1 MRDLAA
7 CNAYPPET
15 QMPQS
20 AFPQASPMSVIAPR
34 RPLLAALCALLT
46 LSAGGDAVAADLA
59 PDSAAATRLMQA
71 ALQSG
76 EAYALVSSL
85 TTEVGPRFA
94 GTPGDKAGVDWAVR
108 NLRRMGF
115 SNLRTPEVFVPR
127 WVRGSASFSVLEPF
141 AQSMPAVAIGG
152 SVGTADTG
160 LTGEIVAVKD
170 IDALRALPA
179 GAVSGKIVYFSGRTE
194 RTRDG
199 SGYGRAV
206 RSRTE
211 GPSAASAL
219 GAMGIVIRSIST
231 SSNRLPHTGTLV
243 YNIAQPRIPAVAI
256 SNPDADAL
264 ERQLATGKKVSVN
277 MVVTARDLPQV
288 RSANVIAEF
297 PGTDLANEIVLI
309 GAHLDSWDLGTGA
322 LDDGAGV
329 AIAMAAAKLASQ
341 AEPRPRRTIRV
352 VLFANEEF
360 GLSGAARYPADEGNA
375 VERHAIAMEA
385 DTGAGPVFRLGS
397 KMSAI
402 DWPLILKIHGIVA
415 PLGVE
420 LGDNET
426 GVGADIQPLR
436 RQGVPIISPQLD
448 ASLYFDVHHTAND
461 TLDKVD
467 PNHIRQSTA
476 VFAVSAYLAAM
487 APKMPQRLPPPPPR

>member
-1 MRDLAA
+1 MTASATLPPRNSRATASRRQTLAA
-7 CNAYPPET
+7 VWT
-15 QMPQS
+15 
-20 AFPQASPMSVIAPR
+20 
-34 RPLLAALCALLT
+34 LLA
-46 LSAGGDAVAADLA
+46 LSATGDAWAAETPAADIA
-59 PDSAAATRLMQA
+59 GATQLRQA
-71 ALQSG
+71 ALQSDD
-76 EAYALVSSL
+76 AYALVSSL

-94 GTPGDKAGVDWAVR
+94 GTPGEQAGIDWAVR
-108 NLRRMGF
+108 NLQRMGF
-115 SNLRTPEVFVPR
+115 RNLRTPEVFVPR
-127 WVRGSASFSVLEPF
+127 WVRGTASFSVLEPF
-141 AQSMPAVAIGG
+141 AQSMPVVAIGG

-179 GAVSGKIVYFSGRTE
+179 GAVRGKIVYFSGRTE

-219 GAMGIVIRSIST
+219 GATGIVIRSIST

-243 YNIAQPRIPAVAI
+243 YNIAQPRIPAVAL

-264 ERQLATGKKVSVN
+264 ERQLATGRKVSVN

-297 PGTDLANEIVLI
+297 PGTDLAKEIVLI
-309 GAHLDSWDLGTGA
+309 GAHLDSWDLGTGT

-329 AIAMAAAKLASQ
+329 AIAMAAARLASQ
-341 AEPRPRRTIRV
+341 AQPRPRRTIRV

-360 GLSGAARYPADEGNA
+360 GLSGAARYPVDEGNA
-375 VERHAIAMEA
+375 VERHAVAMEA
-385 DTGAGPVFRLGS
+385 DTGAGPVFQLGG
-397 KMSAI
+397 KMSAN
-402 DWPLILKIHGIVA
+402 DWPLILKIHGVVA

-420 LGDNET
+420 LGNNET

-467 PNHIRQSTA
+467 PQYIRQATA

-487 APKMPQRLPPPPPR
+487 EPKMPERLPPPPSR

>member
-1 MRDLAA
+1 MTA
-7 CNAYPPET
+7 
-15 QMPQS
+15 S
-20 AFPQASPMSVIAPR
+20 AILPSLKSRATAPR
-34 RPLLAALCALLT
+34 RPTLAVVWTLLV
-46 LSAGGDAVAADLA
+46 LSAVGDAGAAQPP
-59 PDSAAATRLMQA
+59 PDTAAAAGLMQK
-71 ALQSG
+71 ALQSN
-76 EAYALVSSL
+76 EAYSLVSSL

-108 NLRRMGF
+108 NLKRMGF

-141 AQSMPAVAIGG
+141 AQSMPVVAIGG
-152 SVGTADTG
+152 SVGTADSG

-170 IDALRALPA
+170 VDALRALHA
-179 GAVSGKIVYFSGRTE
+179 GAVTGKIVYFGGRTE

-219 GAMGIVIRSIST
+219 GASGIVIRSIST

-264 ERQLATGKKVSVN
+264 ERQLATGRKVTVN
-277 MVVTARDLPQV
+277 MIVTARDLPQV

-297 PGTDLANEIVLI
+297 PGTDLSNEIVLI
-309 GAHLDSWDLGTGA
+309 GAHLDSWDLGTGT

-341 AEPRPRRTIRV
+341 VEPRPRRTIRV

-360 GLSGAARYPADEGNA
+360 GLSGAARYPVDEGIA
-375 VERHAIAMEA
+375 VERHAAAMEA
-385 DTGAGPVFRLGS
+385 DTGAGPVFRLGG
-397 KMSAI
+397 KMAAS
-402 DWPLILKIHGIVA
+402 DWPLILKIHTIVA

-420 LGDNET
+420 LGNNET
-426 GVGADIQPLR
+426 GLGADIQPLR

-467 PNHIRQSTA
+467 PEHIRQATA

-487 APKMPQRLPPPPPR
+487 ELKMPERLPPPPSR